1 MSKTDKQEN
10 KTDVVDE
17 SFTPPYPKPH
27 KNPLKQLGRFFLGWQ
42 SWIHTISEAS
52 YRMKMGHV
60 KFPHIDFYVLNAPP
74 LVKKVGEKKHDIFPK
89 HRLQHEILCPL
100 LGESIFTTNGDQWKR
115 QRQMM
120 NPSFAHTHLKRTFGT
135 MDSAI
140 QDLITRM
147 KTLDHSKPIAIDPLM
162 THITADVI
170 FRTILSH
177 TIEEKDAYKV
187 FENFNVFQ
195 DYTQRTM
202 VLKSFYL
209 PSGFFKKKID
219 QACHNIRAVL
229 TPIIAERYHNY
240 HAGKKTNHNDI
251 LSTLLEAKDD
261 EGKPFPLDEL
271 VNQIAML
278 FLAGHETTAS
288 ALTWSLYL
296 LSKCPHM
303 QGVIRE
309 EIKENEVN
317 GHVEFESIKGLNMTR
332 NVFQEA
338 LRLYPPVSFL
348 PREASRD
355 CTLRKRRIAKG
366 SMLSLS
372 PWLVQRHREQWKE
385 PDVFDPK
392 RFDDP
397 NQKESVKK
405 SYFPFGLGPRIC
417 IGKGFAMQEAV
428 MTIANIVKNFELE
441 NPKGQ
446 VPEPMARVTTRPK
459 KDIKLWLKPLS

>member
-1 MSKTDKQEN
+1 MSKSEPKKQHTN
-10 KTDVVDE
+10 NDE
-17 SFTPPYPKPH
+17 RFTPPYPKPH
-27 KNPLKQLGRFFLGWQ
+27 KNPLRQFGRFLLGWQ
-42 SWIHTISEAS
+42 SWIHTISETS
-52 YRMKMGHV
+52 YKMKMGQV
-60 KFPHIDFYVLNAPP
+60 KFPHIDFFVINERS
-74 LVKKVGEKKHDIFPK
+74 LVKKIGETDYEEYPK
-89 HRLQHEILCPL
+89 HHMQHEILCPL
-100 LGESIFTTNGDQWKR
+100 LGESIFTTNGAQWKR

-147 KTLDHSKPIAIDPLM
+147 KALDHTKPIAIDPLM

-170 FRTILSH
+170 FRTILSQ
-177 TIEEKDAYKV
+177 TIEEGDAYKV
-187 FENFNVFQ
+187 FENFNMFQ

-202 VLKSFYL
+202 VLKSFHL

-240 HAGKKTNHNDI
+240 HAGNKSDLNDI
-251 LSTLLEAKDD
+251 LSTLLEARDD

-303 QGVIRE
+303 QDAIRA
-309 EIKENEVN
+309 EIKEHEKD
-317 GHVEFESIKGLNMTR
+317 GHIVFESIKGLNMTR
-332 NVFQEA
+332 NVFQEG

-348 PREASRD
+348 PREASND
-355 CTLRKRRIAKG
+355 CVIRNKKVAKG

-372 PWLVQRHREQWKE
+372 PWLVQRHRDQWKE
-385 PDVFDPK
+385 PDLFDPE
-392 RFDDP
+392 RFNDP
-397 NQKESVKK
+397 EQKESVKK

-428 MTIANIVKNFELE
+428 LTIANIVKNFELE